1 MRRDFT
7 LMSRHGFIY
16 IFRTCQVRHMQLPVF
31 CFDLSHKSMPSC
43 MQQTCLRCVDMM
55 SINKF

>member
-16 IFRTCQVRHMQLPVF
+16 IFRTCQVRQMPLPMF
-31 CFDLSHKSMPSC
+31 CFIVLSD
-43 MQQTCLRCVDMM
+43 V
-55 SINKF
+55 